1 MWIKQN
7 ISGGFV
13 AAVVDKYRNIQILPN
28 QGVFAVLH
36 HVKPG
41 SKHKIK

>member
-1 MWIKQN
+1 MRTDEN

-13 AAVVDKYRNIQILPN
+13 AAIVDKYQNIQILPN

-36 HVKPG
+36 RVKPV
-41 SKHKIK
+41 

>member
-1 MWIKQN
+1 MRINQN

-13 AAVVDKYRNIQILPN
+13 AAIVDKYRNTQILPN

-36 HVKPG
+36 HVKPV
-41 SKHKIK
+41 SKRKIK